1 MTDILQ
7 TEYNIRAWAGWKWA
21 CYCSSD
27 QAESGFQSKRWL
39 HVHL

>member
-7 TEYNIRAWAGWKWA
+7 TEHNIRAWAGWKWA

-27 QAESGFQSKRWL
+27 
-39 HVHL
+39 